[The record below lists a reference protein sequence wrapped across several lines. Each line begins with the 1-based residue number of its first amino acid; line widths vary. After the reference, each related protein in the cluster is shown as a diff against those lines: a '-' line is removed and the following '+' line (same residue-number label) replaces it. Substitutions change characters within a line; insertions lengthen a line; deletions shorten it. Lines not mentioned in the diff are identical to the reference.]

1 MALVRVPFYFIN
13 LLPIS
18 LLYISILLA
27 EAELQA
33 DRLVDKKGKRPK
45 NRKMLK
51 ARMAASKILKDRRQA
66 GRLLGRG

>member
-1 MALVRVPFYFIN
+1 VALVRVPFYFIN